1 MHTLALSEGSI
12 VTIVVVSVGYVI
24 ACLAAWI
31 NLQVRVKAMEVQLA
45 DFRSKII
52 DVVKSNERTTRK
64 LDEVVTNLANL
75 LGRLGRDRIPFD
87 ADAP

>member
-1 MHTLALSEGSI
+1 
-12 VTIVVVSVGYVI
+12 
-24 ACLAAWI
+24 
-31 NLQVRVKAMEVQLA
+31 
-45 DFRSKII
+45 
-52 DVVKSNERTTRK
+52 VVKSNERTTRK